1 MSAVTALK
9 TDNSVE
15 SEGIDRV
22 VTNDTLE
29 EGDNAPKNN
38 IVNESIEIVPAAKI
52 RVGVTDKETCTSN

>member
-9 TDNSVE
+9 TVNSVE

-29 EGDNAPKNN
+29 GGDNAPKNN
-38 IVNESIEIVPAAKI
+38 NVNEFIEISPAAK
-52 RVGVTDKETCTSN
+52 T